1 MKLTPKIIAIV
12 LLSSFVPLLLLAQ
25 LTVMS
30 VTEFGENARSGV
42 INVSQ
47 VYIVK
52 AGEEA
57 VKMKTDELAK
67 KLELYLRN
75 KIRENPNLTTTDLLR
90 DPDFLEIASRRWGM
104 GEYTWVMGAGLVGGE
119 WKVITLV
126 YPTLPK
132 EKWGKDIKNEL
143 GWHESMPEFYNL
155 TMKAVGYPTQIICD
169 YYTWIE
175 PQTNESVKK
184 YGCYQQVLLP
194 VPIYDPNINSRI
206 VILAG
211 TGAYIDGYFKYLTQ
225 SPGNP
230 SENIAGEV
238 TKSIEK
244 AGEQVYTNLM
254 IAFVVAVIFVGLIA
268 FFTITR
274 IARPIVDLSKTA
286 DKISAG
292 EVDTEVPFRERA
304 DEIGILANSIE
315 RLRRSL
321 KVAMQSLEEA
331 LK

>member
-1 MKLTPKIIAIV
+1 MKLTSKIIGIV
-12 LLSSFVPLLLLAQ
+12 LLSSFVPVLLLAQ

-30 VTEFGENARSGV
+30 FAEFGENARSGV

-47 VYIVK
+47 VYIAK

-57 VKMKTDELAK
+57 VKMKTEELAK
-67 KLELYLRN
+67 ALELYLGN
-75 KIRENPNLTTTDLLR
+75 KIRENPNLTTADLIK
-90 DPDFLEIASRRWGM
+90 DPDFLKIASSRWGND
-104 GEYTWVMGAGLVGGE
+104 EYTWVMGAGFVGGE

-126 YPTLPK
+126 YQSLPR

-143 GWHESMPEFYNL
+143 GWHESMPEFYDL
-155 TMKAVGYPTQIICD
+155 TMKALGYSERITCD
-169 YYTWIE
+169 YYTWIDF
-175 PQTNESVKK
+175 QTNESVKK
-184 YGCYQQVLLP
+184 YGCYRQVSLP
-194 VPIYDPNINSRI
+194 VPIYDPNINSRV

-211 TGAYIDGYFKYLTQ
+211 TGASIDGYFKYLTQ
-225 SPGNP
+225 GSGNV
-230 SENIAGEV
+230 SESIGTEV
-238 TKSIEK
+238 AKSIEK
-244 AGEQVYTNLM
+244 AGEQVYTNLV
-254 IAFVVAVIFVGLIA
+254 IALVVAGVFVGLIA

-292 EVDTEVPFRERA
+292 EVDTEVPFRNRA
-304 DEIGILANSIE
+304 DEIGVLASSIE
-315 RLRRSL
+315 RLKRSL

>member
-1 MKLTPKIIAIV
+1 MKLTPKIIIIV
-12 LLSSFVPLLLLAQ
+12 LLASFVPLLLLAQ
-25 LTVMS
+25 LTVIGVS
-30 VTEFGENARSGV
+30 EFGENARSGV

-47 VYIVK
+47 VYITK

-67 KLELYLRN
+67 KLTIYMTYRL
-75 KIRENPNLTTTDLLR
+75 RENPNITTVDLLK
-90 DPDFLEIASRRWGM
+90 DPDFLEISSRRWGM
-104 GEYTWVMGAGLVGGE
+104 GEYTWVMGAALVGGE

-132 EKWGKDIKNEL
+132 DKWGKEIKNEL
-143 GWHESMPEFYNL
+143 KWDQEMPELYNL
-155 TMKAVGYPTQIICD
+155 TMEAVKYPTQIVCG
-169 YYTWIE
+169 YYTWME
-175 PQTNESVKK
+175 PETKEPVQK

-194 VPIYDPNINSRI
+194 IPVYDPNLNTR
-206 VILAG
+206 VVLLAG
-211 TGAYIDGYFKYLTQ
+211 TGAYIDGYFRYLTQ

-230 SENIAGEV
+230 TENIAGEV

-274 IARPIVDLSKTA
+274 IANPIVELSKTA

-292 EVDTEVPFRERA
+292 EVDAEVPFKDRA

-315 RLRRSL
+315 RLKRSL

>member
-1 MKLTPKIIAIV
+1 MKLAPKIIIIV
-12 LLSSFVPLLLLAQ
+12 LLASFVPLLVLAQ
-25 LTVMS
+25 LTIMG
-30 VTEFGENARSGV
+30 VTDFGENARSGV

-57 VKMKTDELAK
+57 VKMKTDELGK
-67 KLELYLRN
+67 KLEIYFRN
-75 KIRENPNLTTTDLLR
+75 KLRENPNLNTTDILK

-119 WKVITLV
+119 WRVITLV

-132 EKWGKDIKNEL
+132 DKWGKDIKYDLKWNE
-143 GWHESMPEFYNL
+143 SIPEFYNL
-155 TMKAVGYPTQIICD
+155 SMKAVGYPAQIICD
-169 YYTWIE
+169 YYTWVE
-175 PQTNESVKK
+175 PETNEAVEK

-194 VPIYDPNINSRI
+194 TPIYDPYLKSRV

-230 SENIAGEV
+230 TENIAGEV

-244 AGEQVYTNLM
+244 AGEQVYMNLL
-254 IAFVVAVIFVGLIA
+254 IAFVVAVVFVGLIA

-274 IARPIVDLSKTA
+274 IAKPIIELSKTA

-292 EVDTEVPFRERA
+292 EVDTEVPFRNRA
-304 DEIGILANSIE
+304 DEIGILANSVE
-315 RLRRSL
+315 RLKRSL